1 MKQGLLIFG
10 AIVLCFVCFFAFTIF
25 GSYNG
30 LVSKE
35 ETVNTSWSNVETN
48 YQRRY
53 DLIPN
58 LTNAVQGIF
67 NQEQQVFKDIADAR
81 TRYAGAPSGSQEQ
94 VEAQSSLDSAL
105 SRLLVIVESY
115 PELKSN
121 EQVTG
126 LMDELAGTENRINVA
141 RQRYNETVQDYNTSI
156 RTFPTNIFAGMF
168 GFERKPLYEAQEG
181 AENAPT
187 VNLNNS
193 TNEQD

>member
-1 MKQGLLIFG
+1 MKQI
-10 AIVLCFVCFFAFTIF
+10 AIGCLVIGVVLFLCGGISIL

-30 LVSKE
+30 LVGQE
-35 ETVNTSWSNVETN
+35 ETVDTAWADVETQ

-81 TRYAGAPSGSQEQ
+81 TRYAGAESGSTEQ
-94 VEAQSSLDSAL
+94 IEAQSSLDSAI

-141 RQRYNETVQDYNTSI
+141 RQRYNEAARGYNTNI
-156 RTFPTNIFAGMF
+156 RQFPTNIFAGMF
-168 GFERKPLYEAQEG
+168 GFERKPLFEAQEG
-181 AENAPT
+181 AENAPV
-187 VNLNNS
+187 VNLNGDENK
-193 TNEQD
+193 